1 MIRGFLRTCAAGFA
15 ALVSPPFCAEC
26 ASFLPENTILCD
38 RCREKIIPLVSTY
51 VDVND
56 TYTMPVYAFAPYDG
70 IVRSLIIAKHY
81 QQRVASRQLGRL
93 VALSG
98 VCPWHRYDVLVP
110 VPLHWT
116 RGLTRGF
123 NQALV
128 MAHELHDTHAHL
140 QVAPV
145 ISRARRTKLQATLSG
160 KDREKNVARAFVARA
175 HARQTLEGK
184 HVLIVDDLMTTGS
197 TLRSIARVIL
207 TCKPASVAVVVA
219 ARVL

>member
-1 MIRGFLRTCAAGFA
+1 MFKYFLRECAAGVA
-15 ALVSPPFCAEC
+15 TLVSPPFCAEC
-26 ASFLPENTILCD
+26 ASFLSENTVLCD

-56 TYTMPVYAFAPYDG
+56 TYTMPVYAFAPYEG
-70 IVRSLIIAKHY
+70 VMRSLIVAKHY
-81 QQRVASRQLGRL
+81 QQRAASRQLGRL

-128 MAHELHDTHAHL
+128 MACELQNTHAHL
-140 QVAPV
+140 QVAQV
-145 ISRARRTKLQATLSG
+145 ISRALRTKLQATLSG
-160 KDREKNVARAFVARA
+160 KDREINVARAFVASTQAR
-175 HARQTLEGK
+175 HALEGK

-197 TLRSIARVIL
+197 TIRAIARVIL